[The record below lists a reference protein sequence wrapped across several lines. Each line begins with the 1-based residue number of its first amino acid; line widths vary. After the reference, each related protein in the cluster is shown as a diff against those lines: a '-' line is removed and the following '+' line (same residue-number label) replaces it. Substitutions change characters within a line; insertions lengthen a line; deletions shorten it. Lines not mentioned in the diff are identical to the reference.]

1 MKYLMLHDI
10 RDISLNFFPKR
21 YKFPYFYTI
30 NEFEDLL
37 IKFKPKSFNEKNNSK
52 YIYSFDDGLIDHFY
66 IAKLLLKKKI
76 KAIFFIPTGP
86 VLEREMIDSHKIQFI
101 LASNKEEI
109 ILSKLLSII
118 KKEFDIKDDY
128 LENFKASKWKKNIWT
143 NEMIFITRILRE
155 FKTSLE
161 RKLLI
166 DRLFTK
172 FVTADEK
179 DFSENFYLNLKQV
192 EEISNMGHIIGGHGY
207 KSLDLRYCNNSEIK
221 REISYS
227 DKFISKFNSQKKLYA
242 YANGG
247 FNDYAIEILRNL
259 NFEKAF
265 TTNLEHKCS
274 ENLKQYI
281 IKRIDPS
288 KFE

>member
-21 YKFPYFYTI
+21 YQFPYFYTI
-30 NEFEDLL
+30 KEFEELL
-37 IKFKPKSFNEKNNSK
+37 IKFEPTSFNEKDNHK
-52 YIYSFDDGLIDHFY
+52 YIYSFDDGLIDHFH
-66 IAKLLLKKKI
+66 IAKLLFKKKI
-76 KAIFFIPTGP
+76 KAIFFIPSSP

-101 LASNKEEI
+101 LASNNEEI
-109 ILSKLLSII
+109 ILSELLRII
-118 KKEFDIKDDY
+118 KTEFDIQDDY
-128 LENFKASKWKKNIWT
+128 LDSFKESKWKNNIWT

-155 FKTSLE
+155 FKTSFE

-172 FVTADEK
+172 FVTRDEK
-179 DFSENFYLNLKQV
+179 DFSGDFYLNLKQV

-207 KSLDLRYCNNSEIK
+207 KSLDLRFCKNSEIK
-221 REISYS
+221 RELFNS
-227 DKFISKFNSQKKLYA
+227 DKFISKFNSQIKLYA

-259 NFEKAF
+259 NFKKAF
-265 TTNLEHKCS
+265 TTNLEYECS
-274 ENLKQYI
+274 ENLKRYVT
-281 IKRIDPS
+281 KRIDPS
-288 KFE
+288 KFL